1 MKLVSKQTW
10 FIVWDLLLDHLQ
22 FSKNKKIKNKKG
34 EYNTHG
40 HYSVFFGYL
49 LAWFFF
55 RLCQTTVSYISFY
68 GIVWSQRLSKLLQLS
83 LKRYRSDF
91 GTTAVTLL
99 YLQ

>member
-55 RLCQTTVSYISFY
+55 FGCVRRQSLTSHFMVLYGLRDFQSSYS
-68 GIVWSQRLSKLLQLS
+68 
-83 LKRYRSDF
+83 YR
-91 GTTAVTLL
+91 
-99 YLQ
+99 

>member
-55 RLCQTTVSYISFY
+55 GCVRRQSLTSHFMVLCGLRDFQSSYS
-68 GIVWSQRLSKLLQLS
+68 
-83 LKRYRSDF
+83 YR
-91 GTTAVTLL
+91 
-99 YLQ
+99 